1 MITKKIVIL
10 IVVLL
15 SFNIFAENDIS
26 QITVTGKSRILVIPD
41 KIILHLKILTS
52 DKQLEIA
59 RNKNTDITQEIF
71 KVLKKFKIKKKNI
84 QTSYL
89 KMTPAY
95 SYDNGRL
102 RSEKLIGYN
111 VDNKLIVV
119 LEKLENLE
127 NLVSKLLNAKVTSI
141 ENIIFHSSKLDSH
154 KKDARKMAIVAAKE
168 KAIYL
173 AEELN
178 LKIGKAIRIE
188 EKNSSFRK
196 SNYYPNPFNSQTSV
210 KSYSN
215 FSSNEISLGE
225 ISINAE
231 IKISFELK

>member
-10 IVVLL
+10 IIVLL

-119 LEKLENLE
+119 LEN
-127 NLVSKLLNAKVTSI
+127 
-141 ENIIFHSSKLDSH
+141 
-154 KKDARKMAIVAAKE
+154 
-168 KAIYL
+168 
-173 AEELN
+173 
-178 LKIGKAIRIE
+178 
-188 EKNSSFRK
+188 
-196 SNYYPNPFNSQTSV
+196 
-210 KSYSN
+210 
-215 FSSNEISLGE
+215 
-225 ISINAE
+225 
-231 IKISFELK
+231 